1 MSGIATS
8 RLSEERKA
16 WRKNKPY
23 GFVARPTKNAV
34 SQQFFFSIFP
44 LFVGRNDEPDELGVR
59 DSGQERN
66 SLGRRPLQNQNDL
79 QRRLSQLS
87 GIHLLIPPFSYHFF

>member
-23 GFVARPTKNAV
+23 GFVARPTKNNV
-34 SQQFFFSIFP
+34 SEFCSINFGTYS
-44 LFVGRNDEPDELGVR
+44 GRHNELDELGMCN
-59 DSGQERN
+59 SGQEGHA
-66 SLGRRPLQNQNDL
+66 LGRRPLQN
-79 QRRLSQLS
+79 
-87 GIHLLIPPFSYHFF
+87 